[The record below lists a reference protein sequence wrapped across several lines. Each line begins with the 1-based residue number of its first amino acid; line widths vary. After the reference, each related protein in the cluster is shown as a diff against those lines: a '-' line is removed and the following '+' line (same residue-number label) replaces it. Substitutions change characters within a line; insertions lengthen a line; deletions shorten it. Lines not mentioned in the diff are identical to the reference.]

1 MTGVAPGQR
10 REGSLS
16 MSIASVGVSVPV
28 SPPEATTING
38 KPQTAADDAR
48 DRAEQPPPRA
58 PLPPGQGRRI
68 DILA

>member
-1 MTGVAPGQR
+1 MTA
-10 REGSLS
+10 
-16 MSIASVGVSVPV
+16 
-28 SPPEATTING
+28 NG

-48 DRAEQPPPRA
+48 DRTEQPPPRA

>member
-1 MTGVAPGQR
+1 
-10 REGSLS
+10 
-16 MSIASVGVSVPV
+16 MSIASIGVSAPV
-28 SPPEATTING
+28 STPDPTAING

-58 PLPPGQGRRI
+58 PLPPGQGTRI

>member
-1 MTGVAPGQR
+1 
-10 REGSLS
+10 
-16 MSIASVGVSVPV
+16 MSIASVGVSTPVP
-28 SPPEATTING
+28 SPDAAAING
-38 KPQTAADDAR
+38 KPQIATDDAR

>member
-1 MTGVAPGQR
+1 
-10 REGSLS
+10 
-16 MSIASVGVSVPV
+16 MSIASVGVSAPVPT
-28 SPPEATTING
+28 PDPTAING

-58 PLPPGQGRRI
+58 PLPPGQGTRI